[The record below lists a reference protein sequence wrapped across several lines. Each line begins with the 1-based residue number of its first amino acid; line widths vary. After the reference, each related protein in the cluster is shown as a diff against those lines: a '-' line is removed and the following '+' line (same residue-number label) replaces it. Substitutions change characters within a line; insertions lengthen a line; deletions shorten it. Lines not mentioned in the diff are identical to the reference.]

1 MSCGE
6 VSCVCVCLSLVLQS
20 RLCVRKCPPL
30 ALAQSHSP
38 SQMFTHAR
46 TLSLARALS
55 LNLLPSLSLSLP
67 PSLSPSLPL
76 SPSTTTFLTHIGST
90 PLHYLCKRP
99 AAVAKAQGG
108 GSRAQVCGSKC
119 LQEIQQLVEAYPS
132 AVTQQD
138 RHGKNPLHYLMAHHA
153 KCVLSVQ
160 VHSVLIFGLG

>member
-46 TLSLARALS
+46 T
-55 LNLLPSLSLSLP
+55 LSLSLP